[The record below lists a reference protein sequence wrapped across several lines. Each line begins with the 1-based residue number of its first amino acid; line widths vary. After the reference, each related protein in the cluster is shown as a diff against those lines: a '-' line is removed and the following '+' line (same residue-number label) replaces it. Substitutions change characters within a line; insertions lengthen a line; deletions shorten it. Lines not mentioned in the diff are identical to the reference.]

1 MKNII
6 LPIVSLVISLVLIT
20 GCSAVKNTN
29 VISNKEQAN
38 FTVKEQDIREL
49 AYNQLTSGDK
59 ERIARTWKD
68 SKLSKITLRE
78 GMGNITDKSYMGKEV
93 YLVDF
98 PTESNSIPNNMIV
111 YLSIDSN
118 KLLGYGFVE

>member
-6 LPIVSLVISLVLIT
+6 LPIVSLVISLALIT

-29 VISNKEQAN
+29 VISNKEQAD

-98 PTESNSIPNNMIV
+98 PTKSNSIPNNMIV

>member
-49 AYNQLTSGDK
+49 AYTQLTSGNK
-59 ERIARTWKD
+59 ERIAGTWKD

>member
-49 AYNQLTSGDK
+49 AYNQLTSGNK
-59 ERIARTWKD
+59 ERIAGTWKD

-78 GMGNITDKSYMGKEV
+78 GMGNITDKSYLGKEV

>member
-49 AYNQLTSGDK
+49 AYNQLTSGNK

>member
-20 GCSAVKNTN
+20 GCSAVKNEN

-98 PTESNSIPNNMIV
+98 PTESNSIPNNIIV

>member
-29 VISNKEQAN
+29 VISNKEQAD

-49 AYNQLTSGDK
+49 AYNQLTSDDK
-59 ERIARTWKD
+59 ERIAGTWKD

-78 GMGNITDKSYMGKEV
+78 GMGNITDKSYMRKEV

-98 PTESNSIPNNMIV
+98 PIKSNSIPNNMIV

-118 KLLGYGFVE
+118 KLLGYGFVD

>member
-49 AYNQLTSGDK
+49 AYNQLTSGNK
-59 ERIARTWKD
+59 ERIAGTWKD